1 MQDNY
6 LKIILETTL
15 LTIYYIVVFFFFAL
29 VSISLLAP
37 QWLIGAYDAMGLDRA
52 KAYMYER
59 VYNKTEKN
67 EDLYN
72 VIEVYIQTE
81 NYNKIIKYINVMQN
95 KSNYES
101 FCELVD
107 NRNTANVSKEFY
119 VYVCDYDAYLKN
131 QYVLSL
137 YNSGRKDR
145 AKEVAFEG
153 LIGNSNLYAWEF
165 GAYVDCVMSDDT
177 LESDEKKATLAAI
190 YDTTINNFTI
200 QEWINNNLDM
210 IEDPDSKEGFERLES
225 LHQIIV
231 IMSTNKILAE
241 AKDDTTLADSLIS
254 SIEAY
259 MQVRFR
265 YLPRRSFWNCFSE
278 ICCSERKTNC
288 ITEHCTLMFPKV
300 PYLMFQ
306 RARMAL

>member
-165 GAYVDCVMSDDT
+165 GAYVDCVMSDDS
-177 LESDEKKATLAAI
+177 LENDEKKATLAAI

-241 AKDDTTLADSLIS
+241 AKDDTELIDALVDSIKSYMDDYNATLA
-254 SIEAY
+254 
-259 MQVRFR
+259 
-265 YLPRRSFWNCFSE
+265 
-278 ICCSERKTNC
+278 
-288 ITEHCTLMFPKV
+288 TL
-300 PYLMFQ
+300 
-306 RARMAL
+306 